1 MTSDPM
7 ELELQ
12 PIVSYPTWVLGA
24 ELWSCK
30 YSMYSQPPNHLSGP
44 SVHTLNQPCVYSKIK
59 NLLNHTSIIYQEDT
73 CCTYEKE

>member
-12 PIVSYPTWVLGA
+12 PIVSYPTWVLRA

-44 SVHTLNQPCVYSKIK
+44 SVHTLNQALC
-59 NLLNHTSIIYQEDT
+59 L
-73 CCTYEKE
+73 